1 MSYLVRSIGAVLLA
15 CGMLIGG
22 SSVAYAGV
30 ADPDFGAKS
39 APSHS
44 KTSTGKSSPA
54 KSNPAAGSQRPPTVT
69 NRPR

>member
-1 MSYLVRSIGAVLLA
+1 MVRGVGAIVLA
-15 CGMLIGG
+15 CGIAVGG
-22 SSVAYAGV
+22 GSVAYAGV
-30 ADPDFGAKS
+30 ADPDFGAMS

-44 KTSTGKSSPA
+44 KTGTAKSDPG